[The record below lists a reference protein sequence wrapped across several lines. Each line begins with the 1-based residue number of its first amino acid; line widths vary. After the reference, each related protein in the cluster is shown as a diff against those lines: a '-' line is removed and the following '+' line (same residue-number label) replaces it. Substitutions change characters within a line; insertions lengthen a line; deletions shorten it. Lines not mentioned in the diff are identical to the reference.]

1 MLELAGDEFG
11 LLPGPGFG
19 GDAKSFWMAGEPA
32 ANPLGAAASAIEG
45 IVFLR
50 ALGAVASVDAEHN
63 AANLAPKVAW
73 YNMGTFS
80 LLLTFSTR

>member
-1 MLELAGDEFG
+1 MLELAGNEFC

-32 ANPLGAAASAIEG
+32 VNPLGAAAAAVEG

-50 ALGAVASVDAEHN
+50 ALGAMASVDTEHN
-63 AANLAPKVAW
+63 AANLAPKAAW
-73 YNMGTFS
+73 YNLGTFS
-80 LLLTFSTR
+80 